1 MPIKGELQ
9 IAEVGMVFVTKEWFW
24 CKINISIE
32 FRIMKN
38 PYFDSTQSKIR
49 LFNFSKYG
57 SKYPIFQQLSQV
69 PLQELNLNFFIHVS
83 RDLYKH
89 IGEKNSW

>member
-1 MPIKGELQ
+1 
-9 IAEVGMVFVTKEWFW
+9 
-24 CKINISIE
+24 
-32 FRIMKN
+32 MKN
-38 PYFDSTQSKIR
+38 PYFDSTQGKIR

-69 PLQELNLNFFIHVS
+69 PLQELNLNFFICVS

-89 IGEKNSW
+89 IGEKFLSKEFIPRFLQYSLTISDSTTYT